1 MGWLSSMWAYVA
13 YHLLPLAI
21 SEQTLSDA
29 ASHGSYSQI
38 PGGDLGTLIHFYLNW
53 SPYLHLNYGFLHAV
67 AGWLQSGFF
76 HAIFNL
82 NNAFEK
88 IFNAAFALMG
98 WDGTLSAKGSPLHG
112 LYMVIST
119 IGWAMLIVGIVLV
132 ALQSMGHETK
142 WSKVLPNILMVALT
156 ITVLPLMMRTVGG
169 SSNTPGLGDI
179 AQSAATDVR
188 KAGSKGMTSDLALQP
203 IQNNVIDLTTLV
215 RKDWAGYTLKP
226 SSAKFNAGKWNAID
240 NANDVRRMSLG
251 DYLDKDTVNKKLH
264 LDKDHKV
271 AATIL
276 QYHLADES
284 EQANGGYYIIKNASG
299 AGMGSLNDEVYAR
312 YTVNWIGL
320 IGQSIILAVTLII
333 ATFRVVEDIFE
344 LTAMNL
350 VAPLLAYQSI
360 RSTKK
365 LRDLISS
372 IVGLYMSL
380 VLILLVLKLFFIFV
394 AVAPSKVP
402 TSFNWIERSFLIM
415 VIYGGGSYGMFK
427 GVSYF
432 ERITGV
438 SQGFADEFG
447 HAATGVAAA
456 GMFGGFAGAMAGRGM
471 SAAGNVLNRHSSR
484 SSNSQMGSSSQNMRS
499 HASTIGGDNTNLMQ
513 NGEAQ
518 GIQQMAST
526 TNSQNTNQAGG
537 SNVSQANSTNNN
549 AQGLNTNTSNNREG
563 GQQINNGGNQNST
576 TTNEGGDT
584 SQQSNVNTNP
594 STEIAGQS
602 QGVDF
607 HQDDGV
613 TGASGVPG
621 VTGLNGNDGAQTAQ
635 GVNFGQ
641 SDGAAGTN
649 GTPGAA
655 GMDGMDGGQD
665 MSEGPNGQMGSAGI
679 DGTDGP
685 AGTNGLDGTE
695 RPADFAQEPG
705 AGIEENGRPEATPDG
720 MSQADYPANEA
731 TQGISDA
738 NDPTIDDLY
747 PADEATQGISDAN
760 DPTID
765 DLPDFANE
773 EDPQNNLTNNFD
785 PQDQDNEIGSDDLPN
800 FEQDPQDQAFEY
812 FDNSIEPDSN
822 GSGPITSE
830 DPKAAAIQ
838 QSIEPTNPSAHQQ
851 PQSQFEAARDALK
864 NTEVNNHGA
873 EAPDIQGENSNQN
886 VLQRFGN
893 FTTEKST
900 GLMKKSESYI
910 MNNRFNL
917 SARGRVNGRSSDHL
931 D

>member
-484 SSNSQMGSSSQNMRS
+484 SSNSQMGSSSQNTRS

-607 HQDDGV
+607 HQDDGA

-649 GTPGAA
+649 G
-655 GMDGMDGGQD
+655 
-665 MSEGPNGQMGSAGI
+665 
-679 DGTDGP
+679 
-685 AGTNGLDGTE
+685 LDGTE

-705 AGIEENGRPEATPDG
+705 AGIEENGRPEATSDG
-720 MSQADYPANEA
+720 MSQAD
-731 TQGISDA
+731 
-738 NDPTIDDLY
+738 Y

-838 QSIEPTNPSAHQQ
+838 QSMEPTNPSAHQQ

-873 EAPDIQGENSNQN
+873 ETPDIQGENSNQN

>member
-484 SSNSQMGSSSQNMRS
+484 SSNSQMGSSSQNTRS

-563 GQQINNGGNQNST
+563 GQQINNGGNQNRT

-607 HQDDGV
+607 HQDDGA

-649 GTPGAA
+649 G
-655 GMDGMDGGQD
+655 
-665 MSEGPNGQMGSAGI
+665 
-679 DGTDGP
+679 
-685 AGTNGLDGTE
+685 LDGTE

-705 AGIEENGRPEATPDG
+705 AGIEENGRPEATSDG
-720 MSQADYPANEA
+720 MSQAD
-731 TQGISDA
+731 
-738 NDPTIDDLY
+738 Y

-838 QSIEPTNPSAHQQ
+838 QSMEPTNPSAHQQ

-873 EAPDIQGENSNQN
+873 ETPDIQGENSNQN

>member
-1 MGWLSSMWAYVA
+1 MGWLSSMWAYIA

-484 SSNSQMGSSSQNMRS
+484 SSNSQMGSSNQNTRS

-607 HQDDGV
+607 HQDDGA

-649 GTPGAA
+649 G
-655 GMDGMDGGQD
+655 
-665 MSEGPNGQMGSAGI
+665 
-679 DGTDGP
+679 
-685 AGTNGLDGTE
+685 LDGTE

-705 AGIEENGRPEATPDG
+705 AGIEENGRPEATSDG
-720 MSQADYPANEA
+720 MSQAD
-731 TQGISDA
+731 
-738 NDPTIDDLY
+738 Y

-838 QSIEPTNPSAHQQ
+838 QSMEPTNPSAHQQ

-873 EAPDIQGENSNQN
+873 ETPDIQGENSNQN

>member
-119 IGWAMLIVGIVLV
+119 VGWAMLIVGIVLV

-484 SSNSQMGSSSQNMRS
+484 SSNSQMGSSNQNTRS

-607 HQDDGV
+607 HQDDGA

-649 GTPGAA
+649 G
-655 GMDGMDGGQD
+655 
-665 MSEGPNGQMGSAGI
+665 
-679 DGTDGP
+679 
-685 AGTNGLDGTE
+685 LDGTE

-705 AGIEENGRPEATPDG
+705 AGIEENGRPEATSDG
-720 MSQADYPANEA
+720 MSQAD
-731 TQGISDA
+731 
-738 NDPTIDDLY
+738 Y

-838 QSIEPTNPSAHQQ
+838 QSMEPTNPSAHQQ

-873 EAPDIQGENSNQN
+873 ETPDIQGENSNQN